1 MRKYSPAV
9 LSWAALLSALLAGA
23 AVARPVT
30 VEPSSTFRT
39 PDPAYDG
46 FGIAVAIDGDYAI
59 ATAGRTVTD
68 PGGDPTLTQIFS
80 TAFLFRR
87 SGTSW
92 TPVRQLEETR
102 QVRTFII
109 PEAVAMRDGLAAVQ
123 TARLDFWRLVAGEWV
138 REPAEL
144 EIDGPGPHL
153 AVDGGR
159 VLSGDG
165 TGPWNG
171 VVYERD
177 ADGTW
182 RNRALLIGKV
192 RAAGL
197 DDEFRG
203 GPADLSGSW
212 AVVMQPDGED
222 DPVPEFYIFHDYGS
236 GMGGW
241 DSNPYGGARPPE
253 GATRFGD
260 AVAIRWPDV
269 FVAGG
274 PESGTYVYRESPQLG
289 FELATRVQALDSFM
303 GSGHTDAFAHTSQFL
318 LQHAWSHDRNAY
330 VVNVFAR
337 QDDASFTHVA
347 VLAARR
353 GESLGRAIA
362 ICGRRVL
369 VGDNGNGLVHYF
381 EIPTDLT
388 APAPVHDTFGTGNGA
403 GWSTSPGSAFATA
416 TRGVSRVFRQSQIQG
431 EARAVLDA
439 AFFRSEAVEADVRII
454 GFGASGSGAG
464 LATRYQNPQNFYEAM
479 LRNTGRVEL
488 RRMASGTSRMLA
500 SAAFPVAANRN
511 YRLRVESVGRL
522 HRVLVDG
529 KVVLEADASGPT
541 AGWAALVTDRAQ
553 AEFDNVTVSP
563 TLATTIYSND
573 FQDAAGPWTHT
584 GLGFWNLKS
593 RGSNQI
599 YSQSSIAGD
608 ARASIGV
615 PTGDQI
621 VRARARLDTFASP
634 TGTQER
640 WFGLTARHVDD
651 RNFYYLSMRSSQ
663 RVSLRKVVNGRVV
676 ELASRPLSVQ
686 PAVWYRLRLD
696 AVGNRLRA
704 YVNDTLWLETT
715 DDSLPSGSA
724 GIAMF
729 KAATDYDEFLAY
741 QP

>member
-1 MRKYSPAV
+1 MRKPSPAA
-9 LSWAALLSALLAGA
+9 LSWAVLLSALLAAA

-30 VEPSSTFRT
+30 VEQLSTFGV
-39 PDPAYDG
+39 PDPAYTG
-46 FGIAVAIDGDYAI
+46 FGIAVAIDGDYSI
-59 ATAGRTVTD
+59 ATAGRTVLD

-87 SGTSW
+87 SGTQW
-92 TPVRQLEETR
+92 LPVRQLEETR
-102 QVRTFII
+102 QIRTFII
-109 PEAVAMRDGLAAVQ
+109 PPAVAMRDGLAAVQ
-123 TARLDFWRLVAGEWV
+123 TARTDFWRLVAGEWV

-144 EIDGPGPHL
+144 DTDGPGPYL
-153 AVDGGR
+153 SVDGGR
-159 VLSGDG
+159 ALSGDG
-165 TGPWNG
+165 TGPWAG
-171 VVYERD
+171 RIFDPD
-177 ADGTW
+177 ASGTW
-182 RNRALLIGKV
+182 RTSAVLSGKV

-212 AVVMQPDGED
+212 AVVMQPDGDD
-222 DPVPEFYIFHDYGS
+222 DPVPEFFIYHDYGP
-236 GMGGW
+236 GMGW
-241 DSNPYGGARPPE
+241 DSIPYGGARPPP

-274 PESGTYVYRESPQLG
+274 LESGTYVYRESPLMG

-303 GSGHTDAFAHTSQFL
+303 GSGHTDSFARTSQFL
-318 LQHAWSHDRNAY
+318 LQHAWSADRNAH

-337 QDDASFTHVA
+337 RPDGTFDHVA
-347 VLAARR
+347 VLAAKR

-381 EIPTDLT
+381 EIPADLT
-388 APAPVHDTFGTGNGA
+388 VPAPMHDTFGSGNGA

-416 TRGVSRVFRQSQIQG
+416 VHGVSRVYRQSQIEG
-431 EARAVLDA
+431 EARAVLDG
-439 AFFRSEAVEADVRII
+439 AFFRSEAVEADLRII
-454 GFGASGSGAG
+454 GFGVSGSGAG

-488 RRMASGTSRMLA
+488 RRMASGSTRMLA
-500 SAAFPVAANRN
+500 SAAFPVAVNRN
-511 YRLRVESVGRL
+511 YRVRIESVGTL
-522 HRVLVDG
+522 HRVLIDG
-529 KVVLEADASGPT
+529 KVILEADATGPT
-541 AGWAALVTDRAQ
+541 AGRAALVTDRAQ
-553 AEFDNVTVSP
+553 AEFDNVFVSP
-563 TLATTIYSND
+563 ALVTTMYAND

-584 GLGFWNLKS
+584 GLGFWNLRL

-615 PTGDQI
+615 PAGDQI
-621 VRARARLDTFASP
+621 VRTRARLDTFASA

-640 WFGLTARHVDD
+640 WFGLMARHADD
-651 RNFYYLSMRSSQ
+651 QNFYYLSMRSSQ
-663 RVSLRKVVNGRVV
+663 TVSLRKVVNGRVT
-676 ELASRPLSVQ
+676 ELARRPLSVK

-696 AVGNRLRA
+696 AIGNRLRG
-704 YVNDTLWLETT
+704 YVNDTLWLEAT
-715 DDSLPSGSA
+715 DDSLPGGNSGPV
-724 GIAMF
+724 MF
-729 KAATDYDEFLAY
+729 KAATDYDEFVAY

>member
-1 MRKYSPAV
+1 MRKLLSAALPWAAV
-9 LSWAALLSALLAGA
+9 LWAALAASAG
-23 AVARPVT
+23 ARPVT
-30 VEPSSTFRT
+30 VEQLSTFGS
-39 PDPAYDG
+39 PDEAYDG

-59 ATAGRTVTD
+59 AVAGRTVDD
-68 PGGDPTLTQIFS
+68 PGGDPALTQSYS
-80 TAFLFRR
+80 TAFLFHL

-102 QVRTFII
+102 QIRAFVI
-109 PEAVAMRDGLAAVQ
+109 PPAVAMRDGLAAVQ
-123 TARLDFWRLVAGEWV
+123 TARTDFWRLVAGEWV
-138 REPAEL
+138 REPAAI
-144 EIDGPGPHL
+144 EIDGPGPYL

-165 TGPWNG
+165 TGPWNAR
-171 VVYERD
+171 VYERD
-177 ADGTW
+177 DTGTW
-182 RNRALLIGKV
+182 RTRAELIGKV
-192 RAAGL
+192 RAAGI

-203 GPADLSGSW
+203 GPVDLSGPW

-222 DPVPEFYIFHDYGS
+222 DPVPEFFIYHDYGAD
-236 GMGGW
+236 MGW
-241 DSNPYGGARPPE
+241 DSNPYGGARAPA

-260 AVAIRWPDV
+260 AVAFRWPDV

-274 PESGTYVYRESPQLG
+274 VESGTYVYRESPLMG
-289 FELATRVQALDSFM
+289 FELATHVQALDGFM
-303 GSGHTDAFAHTSQFL
+303 GSGHTDSFAHTSQFL
-318 LQHAWSHDRNAY
+318 LQHAWSPDRSAY

-337 QDDASFTHVA
+337 RSDGSFEHVA

-362 ICGRRVL
+362 VYGHRVL

-381 EIPTDLT
+381 EIPTDLA
-388 APAPVHDTFGTGNGA
+388 APSPVHDTFGAGSGA

-416 TRGVSRVFRQSQIQG
+416 TRGVSRVFRQSQLEG
-431 EARAVLDA
+431 VARALLDA

-454 GFGASGSGAG
+454 AFGASGSGVG
-464 LATRYQNPQNFYEAM
+464 LVTRYQNPQNFYEAM

-488 RRMASGTSRMLA
+488 RRMASGTTRMLA
-500 SAAFPVAANRN
+500 SAAFPVAVNRN
-511 YRLRVESVGRL
+511 YRLRVESVGTL
-522 HRVLVDG
+522 HRLLIDG
-529 KVVLEADASGPT
+529 KIVLEADAHGPT

-563 TLATTIYSND
+563 TLATTVYASD

-584 GLGFWNLKS
+584 GLGFWNLKT

-615 PTGDQI
+615 PTDDQI

-640 WFGLTARHVDD
+640 WFGLMARHVDD

-663 RVSLRKVVNGRVV
+663 RVSLRKFVDGRVT
-676 ELASRPLSVQ
+676 ELVSRPLSVK

-704 YVNDTLWLETT
+704 YVNDTLWLETI
-715 DDSLPSGSA
+715 DDSLPSGNS
-724 GIAMF
+724 GLAMF
-729 KAATDYDEFLAY
+729 KAATDYDDFLAY

>member
-1 MRKYSPAV
+1 MHKHSPAA
-9 LSWAALLSALLAGA
+9 LQWAAMLWVLLAGA
-23 AVARPVT
+23 VAARPVT
-30 VEPSSTFRT
+30 VEQSSTFGS
-39 PDPAYDG
+39 PDTAYTG
-46 FGIAVAIDGDYAI
+46 FGIAVALDGDFAI

-68 PGGDPTLTQIFS
+68 PGGDPTLTQDFS

-92 TPVRQLEETR
+92 VPVRQLEETR
-102 QVRTFII
+102 QIRTFPI
-109 PEAVAMRDGLAAVQ
+109 PSAVAMRDGVAAVQ
-123 TARLDFWRLVAGEWV
+123 TARTDFWRLVAGEWV

-144 EIDGPGPHL
+144 DIDGPGPYL
-153 AVDGGR
+153 AVDAGR
-159 VLSGDG
+159 ALSGDG

-171 VVYERD
+171 RVFERD
-177 ADGTW
+177 EDGTW
-182 RNRALLIGKV
+182 RTRAVLEGKV

-203 GPADLSGSW
+203 GPVDLSGPW

-222 DPVPEFYIFHDYGS
+222 DPVPEFFIFHDYGA
-236 GMGGW
+236 GIGW

-253 GATRFGD
+253 GATRFGE

-274 PESGTYVYRESPQLG
+274 VESGTYVYRESPSMG

-303 GSGHTDAFAHTSQFL
+303 GSGHTDGFARTSQFL
-318 LQHAWSHDRNAY
+318 LQHAWSPDRNAY

-337 QDDASFTHVA
+337 QGNGTFAHVA
-347 VLAARR
+347 VLAAKR

-369 VGDNGNGLVHYF
+369 VGDNGNGRVHYF
-381 EIPTDLT
+381 EIPADL
-388 APAPVHDTFGTGNGA
+388 ASPAPVNDTFHTGNGV
-403 GWSTSPGSAFATA
+403 GWSVSPGSAFATA
-416 TRGVSRVFRQSQIQG
+416 LHGVSRVFRQSQIEG
-431 EARAVLDA
+431 VARAVLDA
-439 AFFRSEAVEADVRII
+439 AFFRGEGVEADVRITA
-454 GFGASGSGAG
+454 FGVSGSGAG
-464 LATRYQNPQNFYEAM
+464 LVTRYQNPQNFYEAM

-488 RRMASGTSRMLA
+488 RRMASGTTRMLA
-500 SAAFPVAANRN
+500 TAAFPVAANRN
-511 YRLRVESVGRL
+511 YRLRVESVGTL
-522 HRVLVDG
+522 HRVLIDG
-529 KVVLEADASGPT
+529 RVILEADAGGPT

-563 TLATTIYSND
+563 TLATTVYAND

-584 GLGFWNLKS
+584 GLGFWNLKT

-615 PTGDQI
+615 PTDDQI

-640 WFGLTARHVDD
+640 WFGLMARHVDD

-663 RVSLRKVVNGRVV
+663 RVSLRKVIDGRVT
-676 ELASRPLSVQ
+676 ELVSRPLSVK
-686 PAVWYRLRLD
+686 PAVWYRLRFD

-704 YVNDTLWLETT
+704 YVNDTLWLETI
-715 DDSLPSGSA
+715 DESLPTGNA
-724 GIAMF
+724 GLAMF
-729 KAATDYDEFLAY
+729 KAATDYDDFLAY